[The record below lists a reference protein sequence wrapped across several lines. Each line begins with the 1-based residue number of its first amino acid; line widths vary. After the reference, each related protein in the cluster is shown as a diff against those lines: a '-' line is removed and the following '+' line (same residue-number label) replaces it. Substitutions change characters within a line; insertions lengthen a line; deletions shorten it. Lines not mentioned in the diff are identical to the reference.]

1 MAFVHIYCSSTPSLH
16 RLLCLQ
22 TDMFNADTSLW
33 VRELDPH
40 GVPTEEA
47 RVFPGRAGKMY
58 PEMAKTPI

>member
-1 MAFVHIYCSSTPSLH
+1 
-16 RLLCLQ
+16 
-22 TDMFNADTSLW
+22 MFNADTSLR

-47 RVFPGRAGKMY
+47 RVFRGRAGKMY